1 MTRDVLLGKKRD
13 TRCSYWKSFAYIETK
28 GHRQGMK
35 PAQSTREG
43 TATCASVPRCPE
55 KLRKGAVREK
65 VRPGGC
71 REAKERP

>member
-1 MTRDVLLGKKRD
+1 MTRDVLLGKKQD
-13 TRCSYWKSFAYIETK
+13 TRGSYWKRFAYTETK

-35 PAQSTREG
+35 PVQSTRDG
-43 TATCASVPRCPE
+43 ATTCASVPRCPE

-65 VRPGGC
+65 VRLGRC